1 MGKKQYVVESDFD
14 DLHGNPDDTS
24 DLDVDL
30 TDADNP
36 IITAA
41 LDDAEDDDNWK
52 PPKDDDD
59 DEGEDKDDDEDED
72 DDADDDTDDDSELD
86 DLDGDEDDDDEDGDE
101 DDDADDDDEDDEG
114 DDDYSKRVQKRIDRE
129 RALRRQDKEDSD
141 RRFAKMEKK
150 LELRDAQD
158 EFRKEKQDAASKLG
172 KLKAKKVIALDEG
185 TTTEVV
191 EIDEEILDIKADMK
205 AKELQ
210 LKQTEDSIDDD
221 TSNDSTSSST
231 PAVGRKFLEK
241 YPEFHTNAQFR
252 NVLLLTDKSV
262 AARGFDKNTEE
273 YYAEI
278 EKAMKPQF
286 PKIIRGAKITTKR
299 PKKKVNKKRRSA
311 VGSTQKA
318 GTRRSKKTLRRG
330 RIRLTKADQQQMEV
344 FGMDP
349 TNPAD
354 AKAWATGKGS

>member
-14 DLHGNPDDTS
+14 DLHGDPDDTP
-24 DLDVDL
+24 DLEVDL
-30 TDADNP
+30 TDSDNP
-36 IITAA
+36 IIAA
-41 LDDAEDDDNWK
+41 AANEDDDWQ
-52 PPKDDDD
+52 PPKKDDDD
-59 DEGEDKDDDEDED
+59 DGDDKDDDDKEGEDDDDDDADDDSDLEELDDDDDEDED
-72 DDADDDTDDDSELD
+72 SED
-86 DLDGDEDDDDEDGDE
+86 DEDDDDDDEDEDE
-101 DDDADDDDEDDEG
+101 DDK
-114 DDDYSKRVQKRIDRE
+114 YSKSVRKRINRE
-129 RALRRQDKEDSD
+129 IALRQQDKEDSD

-158 EFRKEKQDAASKLG
+158 EFRKVKQEADTKLRT
-172 KLKAKKVIALDEG
+172 LKRKKTTAIDEG

-191 EIDEEILDIKADMK
+191 DIDEEILDIKADMK
-205 AKELQ
+205 AKEIQ

-221 TSNDSTSSST
+221 TDDSTSSST

-278 EKAMKPQF
+278 EKIMRPQF
-286 PKIIRGAKITTKR
+286 PKIIRGAKIT
-299 PKKKVNKKRRSA
+299 KKRRKKRSA

-318 GTRRSKKTLRRG
+318 GTRRSSTKNSLRRG
-330 RIRLTKADQQQMEV
+330 RIRLTKADQEQMEI

-349 TNPAD
+349 KNPAD
-354 AKAWATGKGS
+354 AKAWAQGKG